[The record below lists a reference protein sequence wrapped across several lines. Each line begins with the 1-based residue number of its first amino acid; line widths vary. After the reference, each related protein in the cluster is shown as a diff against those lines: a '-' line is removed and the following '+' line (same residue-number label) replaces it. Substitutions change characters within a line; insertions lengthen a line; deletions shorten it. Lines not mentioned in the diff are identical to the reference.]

1 MRIGIVLMPIRIRI
15 GINMEI
21 RMLIHNTAQYD
32 DDVFH
37 RGNDLFGQEDEIV
50 LRTPGDG
57 NARHWWVSGLPFR
70 LWQLPVAPVVAENAP
85 SDCRGA

>member
-1 MRIGIVLMPIRIRI
+1 
-15 GINMEI
+15 
-21 RMLIHNTAQYD
+21 
-32 DDVFH
+32 
-37 RGNDLFGQEDEIV
+37 